1 MKLREIYELAV
12 ELGKKYDVRGN
23 YLQKLLEDEE
33 KEYEKLSEEEKE
45 LFDIEN
51 LVNPFSDTRILV
63 GTGEEEIKTILCGI
77 DMETAEVLLADRLRE
92 KGHNIDL
99 IMSHHPEGI
108 AYAAL
113 HDVMHLQE
121 DMLHRF
127 GVPINVAEGIMAARI
142 AEVERNIMPV
152 NHQRAVDAARLL
164 DFPFMC
170 VHSPADNLVNNY
182 LGEIFERKKPYTLND
197 ILDILLDI
205 PEYKKAKEMKAGPK
219 IIVGEKKRRAGKILV
234 KMTGGTSGAV
244 QSYEKLAQAGVGT
257 VICMHMPD
265 KHRQAAK
272 ENNINVVIAGHMAS
286 DSLGMNLFLDEL
298 EKEGLN
304 VIPCSGLIRVKRFTE
319 TDLH

>member
-12 ELGKKYDVRGN
+12 ELGKKYDVRGDS
-23 YLQKLLEDEE
+23 LHKILEDKE

-45 LFDIEN
+45 IYDAEN

-77 DMETAEVLLADRLRE
+77 DMETGEILLADRLRQ
-92 KGHNIDL
+92 KGHKIDL
-99 IMSHHPEGI
+99 VLSHHPEGI

-121 DMLHRF
+121 DMLQKF
-127 GVPINVAEGIMAARI
+127 GVPINIAEGIMAGRI
-142 AEVERNIMPV
+142 SEVERNIMPV

-164 DFPFMC
+164 DLPFMC

-182 LGEIFERKKPYTLND
+182 LENILEQRKPQTVGD
-197 ILDILLDI
+197 ILDILSDI
-205 PEYKKAKEMKAGPK
+205 EEYKKAKEMKAGPK
-219 IIVGEKKRRAGKILV
+219 VIVGDKKRRAGKILV

-244 QSYEKLAQAGVGT
+244 EAYARLAQAGVGT
-257 VICMHMPD
+257 IICMHMPD

-272 ENNINVVIAGHMAS
+272 ENHINVVIAGHMAS

-298 EKEGLN
+298 EKEGIN
-304 VIPCSGLIRVKRFTE
+304 IIPCSGLIRVKRFSE
-319 TDLH
+319 NELH